1 MICGTDCAPRSSARA
16 PYGTMVPMSFSVSP
30 LSTLASP
37 AEAPAAVGTLPVAT
51 AAQNGGEVSYGWLG
65 DIVVQVMEAIGPIG
79 VALAVF
85 LENIFP
91 PIPSEL
97 ILPLAGFTAASG
109 SFGPWEAV
117 IWATVGSVVGAVALY
132 GIGAALGRRRMYR
145 IADWLPLVDFED
157 VEKTER
163 WFHKHGY
170 WTVFLGRMVPIFRSL
185 ISIPAGIERMH
196 LGLFTLLTLLGSG
209 IWNTIFVWG
218 GYLLGESWHLV
229 ADYADVF
236 SNIVLI
242 AVIVFLVWWV
252 VARILRNRRRASD
265 PDYVA
270 PSADEAAARV
280 EALLSD
286 ETLDHRAGRR

>member
-1 MICGTDCAPRSSARA
+1 
-16 PYGTMVPMSFSVSP
+16 MSFSASP
-30 LSTLASP
+30 LPTLP
-37 AEAPAAVGTLPVAT
+37 WPVEVGAVVRTSPVAT
-51 AAQNGGEVSYGWLG
+51 AAQSGGEVSYGWLG

-97 ILPLAGFTAASG
+97 ILPLAGFTAANG

-117 IWATVGSVVGAVALY
+117 IWATIGSVVGAVALY
-132 GIGAALGRRRMYR
+132 GIGAALGRRRMYQ

-163 WFHKHGY
+163 WFHRHGY
-170 WTVFLGRMVPIFRSL
+170 WTVLLGRMVPIFRSL

-229 ADYADVF
+229 SDYADVF
-236 SNIVLI
+236 SNVVLAAVVLFLAWWII
-242 AVIVFLVWWV
+242 ARV
-252 VARILRNRRRASD
+252 LRNRRRAND

-280 EALLSD
+280 DALLND
-286 ETLDHRAGRR
+286 ESLDLRATGTRSQHSPGATGGSTRA

>member
-1 MICGTDCAPRSSARA
+1 
-16 PYGTMVPMSFSVSP
+16 MSFSASP
-30 LSTLASP
+30 LPTLPWPVEVGAV
-37 AEAPAAVGTLPVAT
+37 VGTSPVAT
-51 AAQNGGEVSYGWLG
+51 AAQSGGEVSYGWLG

-97 ILPLAGFTAASG
+97 ILPLAGFTAANG

-117 IWATVGSVVGAVALY
+117 IWATIGSVVGAVALY
-132 GIGAALGRRRMYR
+132 GTGAALGRRRMYQ

-163 WFHKHGY
+163 WFHRHGY
-170 WTVFLGRMVPIFRSL
+170 WTVFVGRMVPIFRSL

-229 ADYADVF
+229 SDYADVF
-236 SNIVLI
+236 SNVVLAAVVLFLAWWII
-242 AVIVFLVWWV
+242 ARV
-252 VARILRNRRRASD
+252 LRNRRRAND

-280 EALLSD
+280 DALLND
-286 ETLDHRAGRR
+286 ESLDLRATGTRSQHSPGATGGSTRA

>member
-1 MICGTDCAPRSSARA
+1 M
-16 PYGTMVPMSFSVSP
+16 
-30 LSTLASP
+30 
-37 AEAPAAVGTLPVAT
+37 
-51 AAQNGGEVSYGWLG
+51 
-65 DIVVQVMEAIGPIG
+65 
-79 VALAVF
+79 F

-97 ILPLAGFTAASG
+97 ILPLAGFTAANG

-117 IWATVGSVVGAVALY
+117 IWATIGSVVGAVALY
-132 GIGAALGRRRMYR
+132 GIGAALGRRRMYQ

-163 WFHKHGY
+163 WFHRHGY
-170 WTVFLGRMVPIFRSL
+170 WTVFVGRMVPIFRSL

-218 GYLLGESWHLV
+218 GYMLGESWHLV
-229 ADYADVF
+229 SDYADVF
-236 SNIVLI
+236 SNVVLAAVVLFLAWWII
-242 AVIVFLVWWV
+242 ARV
-252 VARILRNRRRASD
+252 LRNRRRAND

-280 EALLSD
+280 DALLND
-286 ETLDHRAGRR
+286 ESLDLRATGTRSQHSPGATGGSTRA

>member
-1 MICGTDCAPRSSARA
+1 MGAMSS
-16 PYGTMVPMSFSVSP
+16 SVSP
-30 LSTLASP
+30 LSALPVP
-37 AEAPAAVGTLPVAT
+37 AEVSAVVGILPVAT
-51 AAQNGGEVSYGWLG
+51 AAQDGGEVSYGWLG

-97 ILPLAGFTAASG
+97 ILPLAGFTAANG

-117 IWATVGSVVGAVALY
+117 IWATIGSVVGAVALY

-196 LGLFTLLTLLGSG
+196 LGLFTLLTLLGSAL
-209 IWNTIFVWG
+209 WNTIFVWG

-229 ADYADVF
+229 SDYADVF
-236 SNIVLI
+236 SNVVLAAVLLFLAWWII
-242 AVIVFLVWWV
+242 ARV
-252 VARILRNRRRASD
+252 LRNRRRAND

-280 EALLSD
+280 DALLND
-286 ETLDHRAGRR
+286 ESLDLRSKGKGSKGSQGGAGQSGGSTRA

>member
-1 MICGTDCAPRSSARA
+1 
-16 PYGTMVPMSFSVSP
+16 MSFSASP
-30 LSTLASP
+30 LPTPPWPVEVGAV
-37 AEAPAAVGTLPVAT
+37 VGTSPVAT
-51 AAQNGGEVSYGWLG
+51 AAQSGGEVSYGWLG

-97 ILPLAGFTAASG
+97 ILPLAGFTAANG

-117 IWATVGSVVGAVALY
+117 IWATIGSVVGAVALY
-132 GIGAALGRRRMYR
+132 GIGAALGRRRMYQ

-163 WFHKHGY
+163 WFHRHGY
-170 WTVFLGRMVPIFRSL
+170 WTVFVGRMVPIFRSL

-229 ADYADVF
+229 SDYADVF
-236 SNIVLI
+236 SNVVLAAVVLFLAWWII
-242 AVIVFLVWWV
+242 ARV
-252 VARILRNRRRASD
+252 LRNRRRAND

-280 EALLSD
+280 DALLND
-286 ETLDHRAGRR
+286 ESLDLRATGTRSQHSPGATGGSTRA